1 MRYRKMI
8 VLLLGVT
15 ALMATGGGAWAEEMV
30 IGRSVEGRPIEVHR
44 FGSGEDSVVLYGGIH
59 GGYEWNTVA
68 LARQLIEYFSEAGE
82 VGPADGA
89 EGAIPEGVSLY
100 IIPVLNPD
108 GLAAVTGGKP
118 LDEFDH
124 TAVDT
129 AKGRFNNRGVDL
141 NRNWDARWEPVSEWR
156 NMEVDAG
163 SHPFSEPETR
173 ALRDFVLRLKPTVI
187 VSYHSQ
193 ANGIY
198 YSGKRDRWEP
208 ARNLAQVY
216 SEASDYP
223 IPQGRGLVSYRIT
236 GASGGYFYHKGI
248 PEITVELARRT
259 DSEFSRNV
267 EGVLALLQ
275 AVDGQE

>member
-1 MRYRKMI
+1 MI
-8 VLLLGVT
+8 GLWLGAT
-15 ALMATGGGAWAEEMV
+15 ALLMAGGGAWAEDTV
-30 IGRSVEGRPIEVHR
+30 IGRSVEGRAIEVYR
-44 FGSGEDSVVLYGGIH
+44 FGTGEKAVVLYGGIH

-68 LARQLIEYFSEAGE
+68 LTRQLIEYFSGAGGAGEAG
-82 VGPADGA
+82 
-89 EGAIPEGVSLY
+89 GAIPEGISLY

-108 GLAAVTGGKP
+108 GLAEVTDGKE
-118 LDEFDH
+118 LDKFDP

-129 AKGRFNNRGVDL
+129 TKGRFNARGVDL

-173 ALRDFVLRLKPTVI
+173 ALRDFVLPLKPEVI

-193 ANGIY
+193 ANGLY

-208 ARNLAQVY
+208 ARSLAQVY